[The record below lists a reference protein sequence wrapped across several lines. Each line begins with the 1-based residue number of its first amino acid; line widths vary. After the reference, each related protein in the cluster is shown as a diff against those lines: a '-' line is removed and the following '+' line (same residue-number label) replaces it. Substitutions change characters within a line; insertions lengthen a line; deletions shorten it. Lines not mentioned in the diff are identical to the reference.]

1 VQFVPKPPRVKSP
14 CVDVCEMD
22 EESGYCLG
30 CRRTIDEIAGWST
43 YGDNHRQAV
52 LDALPAREVSAAPVA
67 D

>member
-1 VQFVPKPPRVKSP
+1 
-14 CVDVCEMD
+14 MD